1 MSSSNTPALRLL
13 GVLVGIGLLFVLLL
27 PLALGRPDPDADAP
41 LPAHV
46 IRKPPEY
53 GKGRPHRAERLSPLL
68 ELSKQLARPK
78 AAPKPGEW
86 LHEHPED
93 GQLVRDL
100 ILERPGGGW
109 HPGRTLYLVAVG
121 ELSEEQTALV
131 ARTGELL
138 AHFFQTDVKVL
149 PPLPSSLVPA
159 ERRRARDFGEQWQ
172 TEPILEALPASRP
185 DDAAGLMAITA
196 VDLYPGPEWNFVFG
210 EARYGERVGVM
221 SLWRTGDLS
230 KERTLVLSRT
240 LGTAAHELGHMLGLQ
255 HCVAFECVMNGA
267 NSQAESDAMPLE
279 PCPACLEKLKVRL
292 GLDPLRRARDLESA
306 SRDAG
311 LPTEAFT
318 AVFALWR
325 DAGIV
330 AP

>member
-1 MSSSNTPALRLL
+1 MRNTPALRLL

-27 PLALGRPDPDADAP
+27 PLAVGRPDPDADAP
-41 LPAHV
+41 LPKDV
-46 IRKPPEY
+46 VRKPPEY
-53 GKGRPHRAERLSPLL
+53 GKGRAHRAERLSWPL
-68 ELSKQLARPK
+68 ELAKQLARPK
-78 AAPKPGEW
+78 AAPRPGEW
-86 LHEHPED
+86 LFEHPED

-109 HPGRTLYLVAVG
+109 PRGRVLYLVAIG
-121 ELSEEQTALV
+121 ELSPPQTALV
-131 ARTGELL
+131 ERTAELL
-138 AHFFQTDVKVL
+138 THFFQIRVTVL
-149 PPLPSSLVPA
+149 PPLPSRLVPP
-159 ERRRARDFGEQWQ
+159 ERRRDRDFGEQWQ
-172 TEPILEALPASRP
+172 TEPILEALPGLRP

-221 SLWRTGDLS
+221 SLWRNGDLE
-230 KERTLVLSRT
+230 KEPTLALSRT
-240 LGTAAHELGHMLGLQ
+240 VATAAHELGHMLGLQ

-292 GLDPLRRARDLESA
+292 GLDPVRRARDVELA

-311 LPTEAFT
+311 LPTGSFT
-318 AVFALWR
+318 PLFALWR
-325 DAGIV
+325 DAGV
-330 AP
+330 AMP